1 MTPMER
7 MIQLGLYADDAI
19 SIQQYFESRNDPDG
33 LERYI
38 ANLNNFRSEESD
50 R

>member
-1 MTPMER
+1 MTPVER
-7 MIQLGLYADDAI
+7 MIQLGMFADDAI
-19 SIQQYFESRNDPDG
+19 AIQKYFETRNDPDG

-38 ANLNNFRSEESD
+38 ANIKNFGSEASD